1 MFKRFIFVVALI
13 SSLVGVSNANLPDFT
28 DLVEDVA
35 PAVVK
40 INTVGLGE
48 TNSRELQLQE
58 QMPDIFRELLQQ
70 RRRPSAPTR
79 TMGSGFVISSDG
91 YILTNHHVIDGA
103 DKIQV
108 QFSDRR
114 EYAAALVGSDRASDL
129 ALLKIEA
136 SGLPSLVFAE
146 PDSTEV
152 GAWVL
157 AIGSPFGLDYSV
169 AAGIVSAIG
178 RSLPTEQGENY
189 VPFIQTD
196 VAINRGNSGGPLFN
210 LDGEVVGIN
219 SQIFSPTGG
228 SVGLSFSIPVSV
240 ATNVVSQLREN
251 GQVERG
257 FLGVGIGDVNKDL
270 AQALGMPGPMGAAI
284 RSVSPNSA
292 ADKGGILAGDV
303 VVSIDGQPIVY
314 ASDLPHKVGLIEPGS
329 KIEVDVYR
337 DGRLKTLEIVV
348 GVLQGESIAE
358 IEQQSTT
365 DRLGLIVVE
374 PTSKE
379 LSARGASGGVVI
391 SEVAVSSPADAAGLR
406 DGDVIVQ
413 LGYSRITD
421 LQAYTAV
428 VDGLPV
434 NTPVAIRFFR
444 DGQAIFRTIKL
455 NK

>member
-1 MFKRFIFVVALI
+1 M
-13 SSLVGVSNANLPDFT
+13 
-28 DLVEDVA
+28 
-35 PAVVK
+35 
-40 INTVGLGE
+40 
-48 TNSRELQLQE
+48 
-58 QMPDIFRELLQQ
+58 
-70 RRRPSAPTR
+70 
-79 TMGSGFVISSDG
+79 
-91 YILTNHHVIDGA
+91 TNHHVIDGA

-114 EYAAALVGSDRASDL
+114 EYLASLVGSDRASDL

-136 SGLPSLVFAE
+136 SDLPSLSFAE
-146 PDSTEV
+146 PDSTKV

-189 VPFIQTD
+189 VPYIQTD

-240 ATNVVSQLREN
+240 ATNVVSQLRNN
-251 GQVERG
+251 GQVQRG
-257 FLGVGIGDVNKDL
+257 FLGVGIGDVDKDL
-270 AQALGMPGPMGAAI
+270 AQALGLPGPMGAAI

-303 VVSIDGQPIVY
+303 VVSIDGQSIVY
-314 ASDLPHKVGLIEPGS
+314 YGDLPHKVGLIEPGS
-329 KIEVDVYR
+329 KVEVEVYR
-337 DGRLKTLEIVV
+337 DGQLKTLEIVV
-348 GVLQGESIAE
+348 GVLQGENIAE
-358 IEQQSTT
+358 IEQQKST
-365 DRLGLIVVE
+365 DRLGLTVE
-374 PTSKE
+374 Q
-379 LSARGASGGVVI
+379 SGGDQLGANSGVV
-391 SEVAVSSPADAAGLR
+391 VSKVSTNSPAERAGLR
-406 DGDVIVQ
+406 SGDVIVQ

-421 LQAYTAV
+421 LQAYNSV

>member
-1 MFKRFIFVVALI
+1 MFKRFIFVVALT

-40 INTVGLGE
+40 INTVGLAE

-379 LSARGASGGVVI
+379 LRARGASGGVMI